1 MAEDFD
7 NYRLIFDRGDDLQ
20 AAAAVRAV
28 LDGGQSLFSFVLRI
42 SLRQSRDDVT
52 ELLE

>member
-7 NYRLIFDRGDDLQ
+7 NYRLIFDGGDDLQ
-20 AAAAVRAV
+20 AAAAVRAG

-42 SLRQSRDDVT
+42 SLSESRDDAT
-52 ELLE
+52 NC